1 METKKKKVEE
11 EKTEELQTT
20 FNNDPLEELLEGGE
34 VENVQ
39 DANNETEEQ

>member
-1 METKKKKVEE
+1 MEKKKKVEE
-11 EKTEELQTT
+11 TEELQTT

-39 DANNETEEQ
+39 DENNETKEQ

>member
-1 METKKKKVEE
+1 MEKKKKFEE
-11 EKTEELQTT
+11 TEELQTT

-39 DANNETEEQ
+39 NEDNETEEQ